1 MPNIAGNLTALSLL
15 LSACGGGPE
24 VCYLEKASIS
34 VSGDLGQTT
43 CKDLE
48 DEVEAFRRAFDN
60 QTDFDPRFSNAFD
73 HIKGIEIHMR
83 GAAWACSTE
92 ELGSCIA
99 GQAYCFAQPR
109 HVELSN
115 EYPRSGVLVH
125 ELVHIAQDCIA
136 WPLEQAD
143 HYPGSKRTEYGHEG
157 WTNHRIW
164 SQLDYARSL
173 LQ

>member
-1 MPNIAGNLTALSLL
+1 MPTFAGNLTALSLL

-48 DEVEAFRRAFDN
+48 DEVEAFRRAFDG
-60 QTDFDPRFSNAFD
+60 QTQLDDRFANAFD
-73 HIKGIEIHMR
+73 HVKGIEIRMR
-83 GAAWACSTE
+83 GEAWDCDAKGVC
-92 ELGSCIA
+92 LA
-99 GQAYCFAQPR
+99 GQAYCWTAPR
-109 HVELSN
+109 YVELSN
-115 EYPRSGVLVH
+115 EYPRSGVLAH
-125 ELVHIAQDCIA
+125 ELVHIAQDCVA

-143 HYPGSKRTEYGHEG
+143 PYPGSKRTEYGHEG

-164 SQLDYARSL
+164 NQIDYARSL